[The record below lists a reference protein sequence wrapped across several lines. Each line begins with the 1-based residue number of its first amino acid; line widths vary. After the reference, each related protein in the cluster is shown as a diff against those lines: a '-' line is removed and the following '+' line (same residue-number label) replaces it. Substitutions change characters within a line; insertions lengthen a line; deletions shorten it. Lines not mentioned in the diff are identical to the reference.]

1 MVVANW
7 SQVPDEE
14 FWLKIKQ
21 DFLVF
26 HPPHMTAE
34 LLGKESR
41 VWENQDGEGRGAR
54 LQDLPM
60 LGRNSSVEE
69 PPAIR
74 IPEMFKG

>member
-1 MVVANW
+1 M
-7 SQVPDEE
+7 
-14 FWLKIKQ
+14 
-21 DFLVF
+21 F

-41 VWENQDGEGRGAR
+41 VWENQEGAGSGAR
-54 LQDLPM
+54 LQDLPV

-74 IPEMFKG
+74 IPEMFKGHLTFHNFNKNWEYK